1 MSNPSHFLLDIVYG
15 DLEPLEDKE
24 EGKDIVIFYDEELI
38 PRLFYYIGSRN
49 LVVRFKDKREFKE
62 SMPYDD
68 KKLLESYD
76 TWLKTKYTDRC
87 KLKGIKLLTL
97 V

>member
-1 MSNPSHFLLDIVYG
+1 MTNPSHFLLDIVYG

-24 EGKDIVIFYDEELI
+24 EGKDVVIFYDEELI
-38 PRLFYYIGSRN
+38 PRLYYYIGSRN

-62 SMPYDD
+62 FIPYED
-68 KKLLESYD
+68 KKLTESYD
-76 TWLKTKYTDRC
+76 SWLYKKYSGKCR
-87 KLKGIKLLTL
+87 LKGIKLLTL

>member
-24 EGKDIVIFYDEELI
+24 EGKDVVIFYDEELI

-76 TWLKTKYTDRC
+76 TWLKTKYTNRC

>member
-1 MSNPSHFLLDIVYG
+1 MNNPSHFLLDIVYG

-62 SMPYDD
+62 SIPYED
-68 KKLLESYD
+68 KKLMESYD
-76 TWLKTKYTDRC
+76 TWLYKRFGGKC

>member
-1 MSNPSHFLLDIVYG
+1 MTNPSHFLLDIVYG

-24 EGKDIVIFYDEELI
+24 EGKDVVIFYDEELI
-38 PRLFYYIGSRN
+38 PRLYYYIGSRN

-62 SMPYDD
+62 SIPYED
-68 KKLLESYD
+68 KKLTESYD
-76 TWLKTKYTDRC
+76 SWLYKKYSGKCR
-87 KLKGIKLLTL
+87 LKGIKLLTL

>member
-76 TWLKTKYTDRC
+76 TWLKTKYTNRC

>member
-1 MSNPSHFLLDIVYG
+1 MNDPSHFLLDIVYG
-15 DLEPLEDKE
+15 DMEPLEDKE

-62 SMPYDD
+62 SIPYED
-68 KKLLESYD
+68 KKLIESYD
-76 TWLKTKYTDRC
+76 TWLKKRYGGKCR
-87 KLKGIKLLTL
+87 LKGIKLLTL